1 MKALCG
7 VGRLLNS
14 YGAFV
19 QSIGLGLSIAQLRAF
34 QGSSQFLDS
43 LHGVTG
49 TRLPAHSITNTGCGR
64 QGLLGD
70 GED

>member
-43 LHGVTG
+43 LHGVSGNRAPRT
-49 TRLPAHSITNTGCGR
+49 
-64 QGLLGD
+64 
-70 GED
+70 